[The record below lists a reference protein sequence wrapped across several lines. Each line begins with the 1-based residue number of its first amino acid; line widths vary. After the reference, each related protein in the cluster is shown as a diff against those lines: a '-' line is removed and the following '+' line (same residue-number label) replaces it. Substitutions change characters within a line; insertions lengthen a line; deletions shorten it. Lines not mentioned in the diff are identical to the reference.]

1 MLPNLATFVLIGVV
15 RVLLRYPPALSQCD
29 ILCVHVLAMPTC
41 DGVISSWNRA
51 LKMEYIDFNVLR
63 FQQWF
68 MRMLEHDESFVNG
81 NFKRNCWNVL

>member
-1 MLPNLATFVLIGVV
+1 
-15 RVLLRYPPALSQCD
+15 
-29 ILCVHVLAMPTC
+29 
-41 DGVISSWNRA
+41 
-51 LKMEYIDFNVLR
+51 MEYIDFNVLR